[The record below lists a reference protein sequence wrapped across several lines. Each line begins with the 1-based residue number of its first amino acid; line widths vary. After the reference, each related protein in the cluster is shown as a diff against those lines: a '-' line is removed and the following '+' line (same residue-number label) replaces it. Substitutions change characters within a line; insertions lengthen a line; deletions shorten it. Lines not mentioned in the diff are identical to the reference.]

1 LILVTVALLL
11 FLGGS
16 TSAFAGPM
24 HDAAH
29 DGDLE
34 AVRAL
39 IAEDAGLNNPGD
51 NGETPLILAI
61 LEGHAAVAEVLIE
74 QGADIH
80 ARNEG
85 GFTPLHAAA
94 YVGDVAVAEQLLA
107 KGADV
112 DDQQNK
118 AGVSPLSVA
127 AEQGRVAVAHLL
139 VDRGANLEAGEL
151 NGYTP
156 LSRALWREQNEVV
169 SFLRQSGAA
178 CQSIEIL
185 GPAHARCVAGTP

>member
-1 LILVTVALLL
+1 
-11 FLGGS
+11 
-16 TSAFAGPM
+16 M

-39 IAEDAGLNNPGD
+39 VAEDAGLDSPGD

-61 LEGHAAVAEVLIE
+61 LEGHAAVAEVLVE

-139 VDRGANLEAGEL
+139 IERGANLEAGEL

-169 SFLRQSGAA
+169 SLLQQSGAT